1 MSTKNRSRQSISES
15 EVLLQ
20 AFLDHFPGAAFVRDI
35 HSKYLHINKYFMDIF
50 GPEEKWIGKTPD
62 LLFHNDYAR
71 RMIEEDEKTLEDGCN
86 VYEKKLKL
94 DNDSES
100 TFEIHSF
107 RIDRKDKEPLIGGI
121 AIDITAW
128 HNSKEALR
136 ESEER
141 YRVVFQNT
149 GAATAI
155 MDNDM
160 TILLV
165 NRGFE
170 RLSGYSVNE
179 ICGKMKWTEFVVP
192 EDLERMLKHFKD
204 RCNTE
209 RNSPNEYEFRIIDR
223 RSNLKDVHLNVD
235 LIPGTSTSICSFLD
249 ISELKNTQKQLRKS
263 AQNLESLLRIMPDI
277 MFVLTRDGEYVDFW
291 AENDTELALPSAS
304 IIGSNICEIGLD
316 KDKLL
321 EILNCLHK
329 ALETGEV
336 QSVEYELDIKSVH
349 RFFEA
354 RLAPYGEE
362 KVIAVV
368 RDITARRNAENERLE
383 LQVRV
388 QHTQK
393 LESLGVLAGGIAHDF
408 NNILMAILGNADL
421 ALMSIP
427 ETNPARSSLNT
438 IVNAATT
445 AADLTRQ
452 MLAYSGRSDF
462 EILPLDLNRI
472 VVELTHLLEVSISKK
487 AVLKFRLA
495 DKLPLI
501 MADAA
506 QIRQIL
512 MNLITNAS
520 EAVGSESGVISITT
534 GAMYCDSAYL
544 NTTEPTS
551 EIIEHMYVYVEVS
564 DTGCGMDRSVM
575 AQLFDPFFTTKCT
588 GRGLGLSSV
597 LGIIRSHKG
606 AIKVYSEPGEGTT
619 FKVFFPVYHENDSEI
634 SNSCAW
640 VKKEMWTGEGLV
652 LFADDED
659 TVLAVGRNMLEHLGF
674 TVLSAED
681 GLQAVDQ
688 FRRNADKII
697 LVILDLTMPHLS
709 GDEVYREIRRIRK
722 DVPVIISS
730 GFSRRDVMHR
740 FAGKHL
746 AGFIQK
752 PYRIEDL
759 SVLIKNVLLSVRDGS
774 SSE

>member
-1 MSTKNRSRQSISES
+1 MSKKNRSTKSFSES

-20 AFLDHFPGAAFVRDI
+20 AFLDHFPGAAFLRDS
-35 HSKYLHINKYFMDIF
+35 HSKYLHVNKYFMDVF
-50 GPEEKWIGKTPD
+50 GPEEKWVGKTPE
-62 LLFHNDYAR
+62 LLFPDDFAC
-71 RMIEEDEKTLEDGCN
+71 RMIEEDAKALKDGCN
-86 VYEKKLKL
+86 VYEKRVQLENSK
-94 DNDSES
+94 E
-100 TFEIHSF
+100 FIYEIHSF
-107 RIDRKDKEPLIGGI
+107 RIDRDGKEPLIGGI
-121 AIDITAW
+121 AIDITDW
-128 HNSKEALR
+128 NDSKEALKK
-136 ESEER
+136 SEER

-149 GAATAI
+149 GTATAI
-155 MDNDM
+155 VNNDM

-170 RLSGYSVNE
+170 RLSGYSADE
-179 ICGKMKWTEFVVP
+179 ICGKMKWTEFIAP
-192 EDLERMLKHFKD
+192 ADLERMVEHHSEKCIK
-204 RCNTE
+204 E
-209 RNSPNEYEFRIIDR
+209 RSSPNEYEFQIID
-223 RSNLKDVHLNVD
+223 SNNNLKDVHLNVD
-235 LIPGTSTSICSFLD
+235 LMPGTNTSICSFLD
-249 ISELKNTQKQLRKS
+249 ISELKNTQEKLRQS
-263 AQNLESLLRIMPDI
+263 VRNMESLLSTMPDI
-277 MFVLTRDGEYVDFW
+277 MFVFNRDGDYLDFW
-291 AENDTELALPSAS
+291 AENDSELAVPQDK
-304 IIGSNICEIGLD
+304 IIGSNICELGLD
-316 KDKLL
+316 EEKLQ
-321 EILNCLHK
+321 EVLNCLNG

-336 QSVEYELDIKSVH
+336 QSVEYELDIDSGH

-354 RLAPYGEE
+354 RFAPYEE
-362 KVIAVV
+362 ESVLTVV
-368 RDITARRNAENERLE
+368 RDITARRNAENERFE
-383 LQVRV
+383 LQARI

-427 ETNPARSSLNT
+427 ETSTARGSLNN

-445 AADLTRQ
+445 AADLARQ

-462 EILPLDLNRI
+462 EVLPLNLNKI

-520 EAVGSESGVISITT
+520 EAIASASGLISITT
-534 GAMYCDSAYL
+534 GALYCDSAYL
-544 NTTEPTS
+544 HTTELASVLS
-551 EIIEHMYVYVEVS
+551 EDMYVYVEVS
-564 DTGCGMDRSVM
+564 DTGCGMDNAVKT
-575 AQLFDPFFTTKCT
+575 QLFEPFFTTKHA

-597 LGIIRSHKG
+597 LGIIRSHEG

-619 FKVFFPVYHENDSEI
+619 VKVLFPVYHTDDSETVH
-634 SNSCAW
+634 SGRGAGED
-640 VKKEMWTGEGLV
+640 VWTGEGIV

-681 GLQAVDQ
+681 GLLAVDL
-688 FRRNADKII
+688 FRRNAKDIV

-709 GDEVYREIRRIRK
+709 GDEVYREIRRIR
-722 DVPVIISS
+722 DDIPVIISS
-730 GFSRRDVMHR
+730 GFSRKDVMPR

-746 AGFIQK
+746 AGFLQK
-752 PYRIEDL
+752 PYRIQDL
-759 SVLIKNVLLSVRDGS
+759 SDVIKGVLAVPDDKI
-774 SSE
+774 SE